1 MTDELIKVEGYGE
14 KKSDTAP
21 FIYSVLTISPRT
33 SLAWVI
39 AAFLLKKTTK
49 REEMDVVKFPI
60 QIQKITSWLR
70 LHSWTWLDESESTNS
85 KRGILWLLTV
95 NIVYLKADMLKRQ
108 LVITHHKQSEM
119 KLIISM
125 FFFLSLIWEC
135 SGWFMLFLQISFRS
149 AENHIYTQ
157 LIKPKF
163 EQIKQ

>member
-70 LHSWTWLDESESTNS
+70 LHLWTWLDESESTNS

-125 FFFLSLIWEC
+125 LFFSHWFENAPGDSCFSYKFLS
-135 SGWFMLFLQISFRS
+135 GLQRT
-149 AENHIYTQ
+149 IY
-157 LIKPKF
+157 IHN
-163 EQIKQ
+163 